1 MGEKAGKHM
10 NFSAGHRAKI
20 PAQLAN
26 YVHLTPSALATDEQD
41 ANLRDRLVDKVV
53 VSGRLDFASDRF
65 F

>member
-26 YVHLTPSALATDEQD
+26 YVHLTPSALATDE
-41 ANLRDRLVDKVV
+41 
-53 VSGRLDFASDRF
+53 
-65 F
+65 